1 MAVPWGEPVTK
12 AGAKGRLAPG
22 AGPAD
27 PGLIDTLKAWRLAQ
41 SRDQGVPAFVIF
53 NDTTLEALAS
63 RRPSTMEALL
73 DIPGIGPAKLDAY
86 GDELLD
92 LLTE

>member
-1 MAVPWGEPVTK
+1 MAE
-12 AGAKGRLAPG
+12 
-22 AGPAD
+22 
-27 PGLIDTLKAWRLAQ
+27 
-41 SRDQGVPAFVIF
+41 
-53 NDTTLEALAS
+53 E

-92 LLTE
+92 LLTD